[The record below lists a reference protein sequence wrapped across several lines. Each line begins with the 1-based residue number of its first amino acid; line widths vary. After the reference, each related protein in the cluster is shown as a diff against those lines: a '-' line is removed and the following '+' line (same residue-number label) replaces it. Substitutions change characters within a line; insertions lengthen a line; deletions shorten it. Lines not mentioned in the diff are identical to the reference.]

1 MFQVGDLI
9 AGKYRIERP
18 LGEGGM
24 GVVVLARHE
33 QLDQLVAIKCM
44 HVRPG
49 LPDDAVTRFLR
60 EARAVAKLRGE
71 NVARVI
77 DVDTLED
84 GTPYIVMEY
93 LEGRDLSDVLDATAI
108 AVPDAV
114 DYVLQACV
122 ALAEAHAQGIVHR
135 DLKPANLFLTHKP
148 DGSPL
153 VKVLDFGVSKL
164 RAEDDPASPTTRTG
178 TIMGSPLY
186 MPPEQARSS
195 KDVDHRADIWAL
207 GAVLYKLL
215 SRQPPFNADNVA
227 DLFVKILYEPH
238 PPLSSICTSP
248 PELDAVVDRCLAK
261 KPGDRFQSLG
271 DLAVAL
277 GPFASP
283 DGARLVTS
291 VLRLSGDARATQVGQ
306 RGSLPGD
313 SAPPGQTTAPIAHAI
328 SASVGGGTQHSLAV
342 TDRRKPSKTPWFVGV
357 AGAVVLLA
365 GASALIVA
373 NATRRSADS
382 STALGSSAAAS
393 PSTGEAPPPEPA
405 ASASAAPAVAPS
417 VSASAAPEPSASAP
431 PAPEKQPTA
440 AKTAPK
446 PAARPAP
453 KPAKPEPAKPPAK
466 PAKPDDPFGTM
477 Q

>member
-9 AGKYRIERP
+9 AGKYRIERA

-24 GVVVLARHE
+24 GIVVLARHE

-44 HVRPG
+44 HLRPG

-77 DVDTLED
+77 DVDTLDD
-84 GTPYIVMEY
+84 GIPYIVMEY
-93 LEGRDLSDVLDATAI
+93 LEGRDLSDVLDATQI
-108 AVPDAV
+108 ALPDAV

-164 RAEDDPASPTTRTG
+164 RTEDDPASPTTRTG

-238 PPLSSICTSP
+238 PPLSSVCTSP
-248 PELDAVVDRCLAK
+248 PELDAVIDRCLAK
-261 KPGDRFQSLG
+261 KPEERFQGLG

-283 DGARLVTS
+283 DGARLVNS
-291 VLRLSGDARATQVGQ
+291 VLRLSGDARATRAGQ
-306 RGSLPGD
+306 RASLPGD
-313 SAPPGQTTAPIAHAI
+313 SEVPSNTTVPIAHAI

-342 TDRRKPSKTPWFVGV
+342 TGQRKPSKTPWLLGA

-373 NATRRSADS
+373 SASHRNASSNAGLPPSAV
-382 STALGSSAAAS
+382 APPAAS
-393 PSTGEAPPPEPA
+393 DAPPPEPA
-405 ASASAAPAVAPS
+405 ASETKAPEVAPT
-417 VSASAAPEPSASAP
+417 VSASATPEASASAP
-431 PAPEKQPTA
+431 PSPEKRPVATKTGSKPTSRPTPPAPEPT
-440 AKTAPK
+440 
-446 PAARPAP
+446 
-453 KPAKPEPAKPPAK
+453 KPPAK